1 MKIVQLIANNLPNTS
16 YRYAIELNNQLVKF
30 NIDAEIISLDNI
42 DFNDDI
48 INILNSYEYC
58 FIHSLPKIPSIYGIL
73 LNKIKI
79 KKILFITDINIKQW
93 HNSISLS
100 NIGNLLRGT
109 TNIVINELATDIINE
124 ISRLIG
130 ENNFKEKFVN
140 LKFIYDFSNISFN
153 SIDYKKNEI
162 SLISNKGIRS
172 NYELFIKLFEKFKE
186 KNLIWHI
193 YGVTKNIQ
201 TMSVNNLY
209 INKETNQKSLLTNF
223 SNEILTD
230 KINVHEPIDDQ
241 TCNDIIS
248 NNLFIANFDITNILS
263 YTLIDIIGHGSIPI
277 LNEEI
282 AKKIKINKSQSLYDL
297 KCGIFINSKTLDE
310 NINIQINKL
319 LLSKN
324 SYIQMLNKNINMFKQ
339 LFNAEQIVN
348 NLLLDLQIK

>member
-1 MKIVQLIANNLPNTS
+1 MKICQLIVNSLPNTS
-16 YRYAIELNNQLVKF
+16 YRYAIELNNQLSKV
-30 NIDAEIISLDNI
+30 NIDAEIISLDNV
-42 DFNDDI
+42 DFNDDL
-48 INILNSYEYC
+48 INTLNTYEYC
-58 FIHSLPKIPSIYGIL
+58 FIHSLPKVPSIYSLL

-79 KKILFITDINIKQW
+79 KKVLFITDINIKQW

-100 NIGNLLRGT
+100 NIGNLLRGL
-109 TNIVINELATDIINE
+109 TNIVINELAIDIINE
-124 ISRLIG
+124 ISHLIG

-140 LKFIYDFSNISFN
+140 LKFIYDFSNLSFN

-162 SLISNKGIRS
+162 SLISNKGIRA
-172 NYELFIKLFEKFKE
+172 NYELFIKLFENIKN

-223 SNEILTD
+223 SNEIVTD
-230 KINVHEPIDDQ
+230 KINIHPSIDVK
-241 TCNDIIS
+241 TCNDIMTD
-248 NNLFIANFDITNILS
+248 NLFIADFDITNILS
-263 YTLIDIIGHGSIPI
+263 YTLLDIIGHGSIPI

-282 AKKIKINKSQSLYDL
+282 SKKIKINKSQSLYDL

-310 NINIQINKL
+310 NITIQINKL

-324 SYIQMLNKNINMFKQ
+324 SYIKMLNKNINIFKQ